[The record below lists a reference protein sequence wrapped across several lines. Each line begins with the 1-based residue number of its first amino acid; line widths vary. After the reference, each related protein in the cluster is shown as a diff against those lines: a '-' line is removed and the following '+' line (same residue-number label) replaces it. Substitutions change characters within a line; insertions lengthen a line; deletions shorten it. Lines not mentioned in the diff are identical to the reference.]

1 MDKTKEVRYLTADSL
16 EVRVD
21 DDRPVIEGHAAVFDE
36 EAVIGDYFRE
46 VIKPG
51 AFTRAIKE
59 KQDVRALWNHDA
71 NHVLGRTKAGTLHL
85 SEDKR
90 GLKIAIDPP
99 DTQFANDL
107 LTSIKRGD
115 IDQMSFAFR
124 AVEEKW
130 IEKKGEMSLR
140 ELHDLDLYD
149 ISPVTYPA
157 YAATDVGLR
166 SSESVYQDHVQSLE
180 GQEPEG
186 DDAKRAEAQER
197 EDAQRVMDLIR
208 LQSRQ

>member
-1 MDKTKEVRYLTADSL
+1 MPDKTKEVRYLTADSL

-21 DDRPVIEGHAAVFDE
+21 DDRPVIEGHAAVFNKE
-36 EAVIGDYFRE
+36 TVIGDYFRE

-51 AFTRAIKE
+51 AFKRAIRE
-59 KQDVRALWNHDA
+59 KQDVRALFNHDP
-71 NHVLGRTKAGTLHL
+71 NHVLGRTPAGTLHL

-107 LTSIKRGD
+107 LTSIRRGD
-115 IDQMSFAFR
+115 VDQMSFAFR
-124 AVEEKW
+124 ATEEKW

-140 ELHDLDLYD
+140 ELHDVDLYD
-149 ISPVTYPA
+149 VSPVTYPA
-157 YAATDVGLR
+157 YEATDVGLR
-166 SSESVYQDHVQSLE
+166 SAESVFQDHIQSLK

-186 DDAKRAEAQER
+186 DDAELAETQER
-197 EDAQRVMDLIR
+197 EDAQRVVDLIR
-208 LQSRQ
+208 LQT

>member
-186 DDAKRAEAQER
+186 DDAKRAEEQEL
-197 EDAQRVMDLIR
+197 EDAQRVVDLIR